1 MNTFIKTFLIS
12 LLTALLTACS
22 EKKGVD
28 GKTEVNPR
36 DTVTVPDYL
45 TGEDSIAYIEN
56 TLLKSP
62 LSVDD
67 FLGLAEVHSV
77 EANLAYYN
85 DFDRAREHPEYADC
99 YLASHRDSCA
109 MRLANRFMR
118 SAHLVNENG
127 DANDKLQWVL
137 AVHTMLETFCLKV
150 PSLGED
156 SALYEIIRVTDKFSS
171 QTQYEMNFQCYVSAT
186 VEYFRTIEA
195 YLMWLSEIPKNL
207 QPLMQEE
214 YEAWH
219 DLNDARFRLW
229 NEVSY
234 VQDWYSMKPM
244 EIEGYY
250 ENLATSRRKALEQ
263 ERLIILYGKPYHQ
276 KGKSVTTE
284 DWNRWM
290 AQSSV
295 PEDADLLKELGHEER
310 LPSDSLVAER
320 VGALKSTFTRWLTAR
335 QAIAAALP
343 KESSR
348 YYDNMTADIHC
359 QIIGGLEET
368 EEIK

>member
-1 MNTFIKTFLIS
+1 MNTFMKTLLIS
-12 LLTALLTACS
+12 LLAVLLAACS
-22 EKKGVD
+22 GRKD
-28 GKTEVNPR
+28 ANGKTEVNPR

-56 TLLKSP
+56 TVLKSP
-62 LSVDD
+62 LSVED

-85 DFDRAREHPEYADC
+85 NFERAREHPEYADC

-118 SAHLVNENG
+118 SSYLVNENG
-127 DANDKLQWVL
+127 NAKDKLQWVL

-156 SALYEIIRVTDKFSS
+156 SALYEIIRVVDKFSS
-171 QTQYEMNFQCYVSAT
+171 QTQYEMNFQCYISAS

-195 YLMWLSEIPKNL
+195 YLMWISEISKSL

-229 NEVSY
+229 SEVSFG
-234 VQDWYSMKPM
+234 QDWYSMKPM

-263 ERLIILYGKPYHQ
+263 ERLIILYGQPYHQ
-276 KGKSVTTE
+276 KGKTVTTE
-284 DWNRWM
+284 EWNRWI
-290 AQSSV
+290 AKSSV
-295 PEDADLLKELGHEER
+295 PEDADMLKELGREER
-310 LPSDSLVAER
+310 LPSDSLVSER
-320 VGALKSTFTRWLTAR
+320 VGALKSTFSRWLAAR

-343 KESSR
+343 KESGR

-359 QIIGGLEET
+359 QMIGGLEEPT
-368 EEIK
+368 ETK